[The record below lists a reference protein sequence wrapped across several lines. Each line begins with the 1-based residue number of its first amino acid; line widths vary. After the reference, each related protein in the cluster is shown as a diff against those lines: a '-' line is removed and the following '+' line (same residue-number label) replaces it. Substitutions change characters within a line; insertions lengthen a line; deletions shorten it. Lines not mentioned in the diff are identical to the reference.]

1 MTISF
6 SGIATGIDTESL
18 VNQLVAVEKQGAVA
32 LQRRKSDAGTRK
44 SVVSSLVS
52 KLQALKAAAAAVNT
66 PSEVRALTAR
76 SSDETKVK
84 VTSSGAAN
92 PAQLA
97 IHVDTLARAQTNV
110 STLFPSSDG
119 AVPKVPGAGQ
129 LGIKVGGADQVVVE
143 FTSLDTL
150 ADVASRINDTV
161 TGAHAEVVNTGNGF
175 QLAVSSN
182 ETGKTN
188 ELAFSEGGT
197 SLGFLA
203 EGSLK
208 SPAQDASFTLNGIAI
223 TRSSNTIGDV
233 ASGVTIELLDTHDVG
248 EVDTRLTVASDPA
261 GTEAKIKSLVD
272 AFNDLAGAVSGQL
285 TYSEGGSGTN
295 TLFGDSTTRSL
306 QRALSDIVTHSYA
319 HGDSE
324 DGVSLGQ
331 LGISLGRDGKLTI
344 DSAKLSDAV
353 GTDPTAI
360 EDVIAGTDGL
370 AVSIDKLVS
379 AYTRTGDGFF
389 TAKTDSLTREMRGYD
404 DTIDRIEKRADAL
417 GDQLRAQF
425 NSLETLMSNM
435 KSQQS
440 ALSALLG

>member
-32 LQRRKSDAGTRK
+32 LQRRKTDAGTRK
-44 SVVSSLVS
+44 SVVSSLIS

-66 PSEVRALTAR
+66 QSEVRALTAK

-92 PAQLA
+92 PSQLA
-97 IHVDTLARAQTNV
+97 LHVNTLARAQTNA
-110 STLFPSSDG
+110 STLFNSDDG
-119 AVPKVPGAGQ
+119 AVPLVPGAGQ
-129 LGIKVGGADQVVVE
+129 LSIKAGAAGAVVVE

-150 ADVASRINDTV
+150 DSVAARINDTV
-161 TGAHAEVVNTGNGF
+161 TGAHAEVINTSGNGF
-175 QLAVSSN
+175 QLVISADD
-182 ETGKTN
+182 TGSAGAITF
-188 ELAFSEGGT
+188 EEGGT
-197 SLGFLA
+197 SLGFL
-203 EGSLK
+203 EPTSLK
-208 SPAQDASFTLNGIAI
+208 TTAQDATFTLNGIAI
-223 TRSSNTIGDV
+223 TRSSNTVSDLAAGL
-233 ASGVTIELLDTHDVG
+233 TIELLDTHG
-248 EVDTRLTVASDPA
+248 ATEADTRITVTSDPA

-272 AFNDLAGAVSGQL
+272 AFNDLAGTVSGQL
-285 TYSEGGSGTN
+285 TFNEGGSGTN

-306 QRALSDIVTHSYA
+306 QRALSDLATHSYA
-319 HGDSE
+319 HGDG
-324 DGVSLGQ
+324 GVSLGQ

-344 DSAKLSDAV
+344 DSAKLSKAV
-353 GTDPTAI
+353 STDPTAI

-379 AYTRTGDGFF
+379 TYTRTGDGFF

-404 DTIDRIEKRADAL
+404 DTIARIEKRADAL

-425 NSLETLMSNM
+425 NALETLMSNM

-440 ALSALLG
+440 ALTAILG